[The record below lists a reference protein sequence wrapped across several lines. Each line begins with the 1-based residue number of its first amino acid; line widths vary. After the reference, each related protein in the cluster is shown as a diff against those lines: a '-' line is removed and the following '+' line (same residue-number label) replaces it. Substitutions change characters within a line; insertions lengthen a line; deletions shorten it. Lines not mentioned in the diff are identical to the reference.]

1 MNMKAENFGKN
12 LKDILDYL
20 GMTQFDLAQRTG
32 LTPASISQIISGL
45 RDPNLITIVKIL
57 NAIPV
62 SFERL
67 VK

>member
-1 MNMKAENFGKN
+1 MKAENFGKN